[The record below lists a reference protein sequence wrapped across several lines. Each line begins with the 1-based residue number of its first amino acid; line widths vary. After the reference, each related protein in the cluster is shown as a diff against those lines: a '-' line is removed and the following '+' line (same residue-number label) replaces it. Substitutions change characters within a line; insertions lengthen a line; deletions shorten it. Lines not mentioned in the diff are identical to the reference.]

1 MRKSRI
7 QVSELIQQN
16 LVTLCSRSLDA
27 ALHNQAA
34 LSILLIV
41 CTLQTLSVE
50 FSTRYIMVEIVV
62 TSWAPLH
69 LLAIV
74 IVF

>member
-16 LVTLCSRSLDA
+16 LIALCRRSLDA

-34 LSILLIV
+34 LSILLII

-50 FSTRYIMVEIVV
+50 FSTRHIMVEIVV